1 MSTLWLFT
9 GFVPYL
15 LLRFYDKRNPHY
27 SEIENFYKYSLEI
40 KKTKALYE
48 SHKNKIVEEL
58 NNYDEKYYKIVKDD
72 LSDSQQT
79 LFEVMNGV
87 DRQLVDFLKQ

>member
-9 GFVPYL
+9 GFIPYL
-15 LLRFYDKRNPHY
+15 LLSFYDKRNPAY
-27 SEIENFYKYSLEI
+27 TEIENFYKYALEI
-40 KKTKALYE
+40 KKTKALYKGQ
-48 SHKNKIVEEL
+48 KNKIVEEL
-58 NNYDEKYYKIVKDD
+58 KSYDEKYYKIVKDD

-87 DRQLVDFLKQ
+87 DRQLIEFFKQ